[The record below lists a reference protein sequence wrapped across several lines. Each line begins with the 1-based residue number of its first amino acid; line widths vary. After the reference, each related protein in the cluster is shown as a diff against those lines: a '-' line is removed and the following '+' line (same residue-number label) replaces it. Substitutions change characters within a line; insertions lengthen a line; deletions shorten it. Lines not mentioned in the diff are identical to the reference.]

1 MDKNKLDS
9 SILIQDYCSK
19 ALQFEMGLG
28 LERNLPKAL
37 EQWSLA
43 AKLGDTFAKQNY
55 FKLLESYNELNKVPE
70 ASLLK
75 AKDKP
80 VSDLKQLLKNKA
92 KLFSNN
98 RELIKKNATILFLCK
113 KYELL
118 KSAQDLAAEK
128 QKEIHNVTSLEE
140 AFDALGSHTFNC
152 FLIHYQTNDAQFIEL
167 INKVFQNSKSKN
179 MNIQIVAEVI
189 EEKDIKNFVKIG
201 VKGILIYPYNKK
213 RFLDAL
219 EVGPSIKAAI

>member
-9 SILIQDYCSK
+9 KYLIQDYCSK
-19 ALQFEMGLG
+19 ALQFELGFG
-28 LERNLPKAL
+28 LEKNLPKAL

-55 FKLLESYNELNKVPE
+55 FKLLESHNELNKVPE
-70 ASLLK
+70 AALLK

-80 VSDLKQLLKNKA
+80 VSDLKQLLKSKA
-92 KLFSNN
+92 KLYSNN

-113 KYELL
+113 KYEIL
-118 KSAQDLAAEK
+118 KSAQDLGLEK

-140 AFDALGSHTFNC
+140 AFDALGSHNFNC
-152 FLIHYQTNDAQFIEL
+152 LLIHYQTNDAQFLDL
-167 INKVFQNSKSKN
+167 INRVFQNSKSKN
-179 MNIQIVAEVI
+179 MNIQIVAEAI
-189 EEKDIKNFVKIG
+189 EEKEIKNFVKIG

-219 EVGPSIKAAI
+219 DVQLSIKTA